1 MATLIASKL
10 GRAVRIG
17 KRAFYDQ
24 LELPLDKSYEMT
36 GAVMVE
42 NMLEAQTDKGIN
54 AFLDKRQPEWDQ
66 PE

>member
-1 MATLIASKL
+1 
-10 GRAVRIG
+10 
-17 KRAFYDQ
+17 
-24 LELPLDKSYEMT
+24 MT

-42 NMLEAQTDKGIN
+42 NMLEAQTDKGIT